1 MPNMEHGPATP
12 FLQQSDLITRAPS
25 TAAAERMSH
34 NQSPV
39 AGCFVFKLRIRRCE
53 NVNKRTR
60 SNAHLQQRLPSARIE
75 LKCVIDNSD
84 RGQAKTRTL
93 SPILADALADK
104 NDATEAASLIM
115 HCNCLSAGA
124 LELQCSA
131 ASIHEAASCRQ
142 VYGAKP
148 PEHELG

>member
-1 MPNMEHGPATP
+1 MMPNMEHGPATP

-60 SNAHLQQRLPSARIE
+60 SNAHLQQRLPSASSA
-75 LKCVIDNSD
+75 LKCVIDSRD
-84 RGQAKTRTL
+84 RGQAMTRTL
-93 SPILADALADK
+93 SPSFAEALADTHI
-104 NDATEAASLIM
+104 ATVAASLIIG
-115 HCNCLSAGA
+115 CSCVWAA
-124 LELQCSA
+124 VPVLQCRA
-131 ASIHEAASCRQ
+131 ASIQDADACRQ
-142 VYGAKP
+142 AYGAKP
-148 PEHELG
+148 PGKV